1 MRSMTKE
8 NGIDKVQDKLVF
20 ELRRGILVLAT
31 LSQLYAAKY
40 GYSLMQDLA
49 AQGLTIEQGTLYPL
63 LRRLEDQGLL
73 ESQWNV
79 KGSRPRK
86 YYQLSSAGAEVLV
99 NMTEEWNAMVAVMD
113 DLLMTAK
120 GGM

>member
-1 MRSMTKE
+1 MRNMTKE

-31 LSQLYAAKY
+31 LSQLYDAKY

-49 AQGLTIEQGTLYPL
+49 AQGLNIEQGTLYPL

-86 YYQLSSAGAEVLV
+86 YYQLSSAGAKVLV
-99 NMTEEWNAMVAVMD
+99 NMTEEWNAMVTVID
-113 DLLMTAK
+113 DLLMTVK